1 VTGAPAVWHNRIVD
15 YGEEAPEQL
24 LANPW
29 NARRHDGYQSDIM
42 IGALEELG
50 WISDVIV
57 NRRTGHVVDGHLRVT
72 VAMRTGQKAVPV
84 KYVELSAE
92 EEQLVLATLDQT
104 TALAIASPQ
113 AFEELVGSIPNLDD
127 DALQEFLDRLAEK
140 GGNVGKDRVMGDDA
154 SSSTPIAAMRF
165 GHHEVL
171 ISREE
176 RQLALDLLTTYE
188 ADCGTT
194 GGFVSHVLSF
204 QQR

>member
-1 VTGAPAVWHNRIVD
+1 MSEQQPWQNKITG
-15 YGEEAPEQL
+15 YGTEAPEQL

-29 NARRHDGYQSDIM
+29 NHRRHDGYQSDIM

-50 WISDVIV
+50 WLQDVIV
-57 NRRTGHVVDGHLRVT
+57 NTRTGHVVDGHLRVT
-72 VAMRTGQKAVPV
+72 VAMRTGQKRIPV

-104 TALAIASPQ
+104 TALAVASPQ
-113 AFEELVGSIPNLDD
+113 AFEELVERIPNLDD
-127 DALQEFLDRLAEK
+127 EALQDFVNKLAEK
-140 GGNVGKDRVMGDDA
+140 GGNVGKDRVMGDAA

-176 RQLALDLLTTYE
+176 RTLALDLLATFE
-188 ADCGTT
+188 EDRGASA
-194 GGFVSHVLSF
+194 GFVEYVLSF
-204 QQR
+204 HQR